1 MCDICCH
8 EVKATKR
15 SEPTFSH
22 DDILACGRERPRVE
36 REAIDAVGSRIADI
50 QKWLK
55 DARCG

>member
-15 SEPTFSH
+15 SEPTFRAKQA
-22 DDILACGRERPRVE
+22 ACGRERPRVE